1 MGIILFFH
9 NYRKVG
15 KANLPGTLEF
25 FIKNNKSFI
34 SPQRNSGVLIE
45 QQELLLKR
53 SRLEGFLCVLFPGK
67 YFIFQTGKP
76 YHL

>member
-53 SRLEGFLCVLFPGK
+53 S
-67 YFIFQTGKP
+67 
-76 YHL
+76 